1 MDELYRVKTTHTGPQ
16 IRGRIWGRP
25 PKIEWTSERLEKL
38 RHLIC
43 AGAGHDDLQAAF
55 GTGLSTILVGARILI
70 QEMSAKPVVD
80 EDSDQK
86 P

>member
-1 MDELYRVKTTHTGPQ
+1 MSELYRVKPIPNDPL
-16 IRGRIWGRP
+16 IRGRFWGRP
-25 PKIEWTSERLEKL
+25 PKVEWTSERLEKL
-38 RHLIC
+38 HHLIC

-70 QEMSAKPVVD
+70 QEMSAKPAA

>member
-1 MDELYRVKTTHTGPQ
+1 MNELYRVKPIPTDPQ
-16 IRGRIWGRP
+16 IRGRVWGRP
-25 PKIEWTSERLEKL
+25 PKVEWTSERLEKL

-70 QEMSAKPVVD
+70 QEMSVKPV
-80 EDSDQK
+80 EESKDQK